1 MKPPW
6 KLPSFCAKCRKVL
19 PLYLAV
25 DQHVKVM
32 QISLVGGPLAC
43 VTCLQ
48 QGSPC
53 GDWLRFG
60 IRTLEMSFDQP
71 WPMSGISQWLQDC
84 LWRTGQKFL
93 NRATLASTSTSQ
105 ISLESVHFISRFS
118 LNPILLWHVLH
129 HLGAISYIN
138 RVTPVM
144 TLFLRQARRSFHRSS
159 VDVAA
164 SVSLYCVVS
173 FQMTVTDC
181 HPRTSLGF
189 GCSECVLLLP
199 SRSRCVSILQ
209 TWSCTTATS
218 PTAPASWR
226 SSTRWSP
233 PRSTTSEPRATSRWA
248 VRRSVLSLLCPELR
262 ILLFSVASFFSL
274 SFVSFII

>member
-32 QISLVGGPLAC
+32 QISLVDGPLAC

-93 NRATLASTSTSQ
+93 NRAILTSTSTLQ
-105 ISLESVHFISRFS
+105 ISLESVHLFPDF
-118 LNPILLWHVLH
+118 LWIPFFCGMSSS

-144 TLFLRQARRSFHRSS
+144 ILFRLNKK
-159 VDVAA
+159 
-164 SVSLYCVVS
+164 
-173 FQMTVTDC
+173 
-181 HPRTSLGF
+181 
-189 GCSECVLLLP
+189 
-199 SRSRCVSILQ
+199 
-209 TWSCTTATS
+209 W
-218 PTAPASWR
+218 
-226 SSTRWSP
+226 
-233 PRSTTSEPRATSRWA
+233 
-248 VRRSVLSLLCPELR
+248 
-262 ILLFSVASFFSL
+262 
-274 SFVSFII
+274 

>member
-1 MKPPW
+1 MSPVYSREVRVGIGWDLGSEHLRCLLISHGPCQAFHSGFRTVCEGLDKSFWIEPSSP
-6 KLPSFCAKCRKVL
+6 LPVR
-19 PLYLAV
+19 Y
-25 DQHVKVM
+25 
-32 QISLVGGPLAC
+32 
-43 VTCLQ
+43 
-48 QGSPC
+48 
-53 GDWLRFG
+53 RF
-60 IRTLEMSFDQP
+60 
-71 WPMSGISQWLQDC
+71 
-84 LWRTGQKFL
+84 LWRVYILFPDFL
-93 NRATLASTSTSQ
+93 WIPFFCGMSYS
-105 ISLESVHFISRFS
+105 
-118 LNPILLWHVLH
+118 

-138 RVTPVM
+138 CVTPVM
-144 TLFLRQARRSFHRSS
+144 ILFLRQARRSFHRSS

-189 GCSECVLLLP
+189 GCSECMLLLP